1 METKNENPYFERY
14 YDDFEKD
21 VQAALEDEK
30 DDSVRLEAIDQAVR
44 FLQFYEQV
52 ISMRPL
58 AVFLYNR
65 LAYHIYNLLR
75 RTRQV
80 QKKGVGFDEKIKQY
94 VIALLKEMSSKEM
107 RSK

>member
-1 METKNENPYFERY
+1 MEKKNENPCFERC
-14 YDDFEKD
+14 YDDFEND

-30 DDSVRLEAIDQAVR
+30 DNSVRQEAIDQAVR
-44 FLQFYEQV
+44 FLLYYEQV

-58 AVFLYNR
+58 AVFLYHR

-80 QKKGVGFDEKIKQY
+80 QKKGVRFDEKIKQY
-94 VIALLKEMSSKEM
+94 VVEKLHSGDPNV
-107 RSK
+107 